1 MKQELFNSKTKV
13 EDYQRQPKQL
23 GLYEA
28 SHEHDA
34 CGVGMLVNIQGGKSH
49 ELVESALKVLENMR
63 HRGAEGADNKTGDG
77 AGIMLQIPHEFIL
90 LQGIPVPEKGKYGTG
105 LLFLPKD
112 EKDQATILS
121 VIIEE
126 IEKEGLTLMHLRNVP
141 TCPEILGEAA
151 LANEPDIKQIFITGF
166 TESETADRKLYII
179 RKRIENRIR
188 KSNIPTRE
196 DFYIVSLSTKN
207 IVYKGMLSSLQL
219 RNYFP
224 DLTNSYFT
232 SGLALVHSRFS
243 TNTFPTWGLAQPF
256 RLLAHNG
263 EINTIRGNRGWMEA
277 RESVLSSPALGDI
290 REIRPIVQQGMSDSA
305 SLDNVLEFLIM
316 SGLSL
321 PHAMAMLVPE
331 SFNEKN
337 PISEDLKAFYEYH
350 SILME
355 PWDGPAALLFS
366 DGRYAGG
373 MLDRNGLRPA
383 RYLITQGGMMVVASE
398 VGVMD
403 FEPGDIKEKGRLQ
416 PGKILLIDTEKGEI
430 YYDGELKKQLAE
442 AKPYRTWLAGNRI
455 ELDELKSGRKVSHS
469 VENYDSMLRIFGYS
483 KEDVERLIVPMC
495 TTGAEPINSMGNDT
509 PLAVLSDKPQLLYNY
524 FRQQFAQVTN
534 PPIDPIREE
543 LVMSLTEYIGAV
555 GMNILT
561 PSENHCKM
569 VRLNHP
575 ILNNAQLDILCNIRY
590 KGFKTVKLPLL
601 FEVAKGC
608 RGLQEA
614 LATLC
619 KQAEESV
626 NEGVNYIVL
635 SDRDVDA
642 AHAAIPSLLAV
653 SAVHHHLISVGKRV
667 QTALIVESGEIREVM
682 HAALLLGF
690 GASALNPYMAFAV
703 IDKLVNEKEIQLDY
717 ATAEKKYIKSVC
729 KGLFKIMS
737 KMGISTIRS
746 YRGAKIFEAVGLS
759 EELSNAYFGGSSS
772 RIGGIRLDE
781 VARDAIAFHKEG
793 MEVIKKK
800 EEAELLPNRGLYAFR
815 KDGEKHAWNPETIST
830 LQLATRL
837 GSYKKFK
844 EFTAMVDGKEAPIF
858 LRDFLDFRRAPI
870 SIDRVEPVENIVQR
884 FVTGAMSYG
893 SISREAHEAM
903 AIAMNKLHGRSN
915 TGEGGEDRARFTP
928 REDGTSLRSAIKQV
942 ASGRFGVTAEYLVNA
957 DEIQI
962 KIAQGAKPGEGGQLP
977 GFKVD
982 EVIAKTRHSIPGIS
996 LISPPPHHDIYSI
1009 EDLAQLIFDLKNVN
1023 PRAKIS
1029 VKLVAESGVGTI
1041 AAGVAK
1047 AKADLI
1053 VISGAEGGTGASPA
1067 SSIRYAGI
1075 SPELGLSETQQTL
1088 VLNGL
1093 RGQVMLQVDGQLKT
1107 GRDIILM
1114 AMLGAEEFGFA
1125 TSALIVLGCVM
1136 MRKCHQNT
1144 CPVGVATQNQELRK
1158 RFRGRSEYLVNFF
1171 KFLAQE
1177 VREYLAE
1184 IGVEHLDDVIGR
1196 TDLIVRKPDDGIRK
1210 HQLISFDKLL
1220 ARVDNEAAI
1229 RHVTDQ
1235 QHGIDHVKDVEMLHA
1250 AAEAVENQKEISLE
1264 YTIANTDRACGAMLS
1279 GTIASK
1285 YGEKGLPEHTLNVKF
1300 KGSAGQSFGAFLVS
1314 GVNFKLEGEAN
1325 DYLGKGLSGGRIAVL
1340 PPVRSN
1346 FEAEKNT
1353 IAGNTLL
1360 YGATSGE
1367 VYINGR
1373 AGERFAV
1380 RNSGA
1385 IAVVEGVGDHCCE
1398 YMTGGRVV
1406 VLGQTGRN
1414 FAAGMSG
1421 GVAYVWN
1428 RDGNFDYFCNME
1440 MVELSLIEE
1449 ASYRKELHEL
1459 IRQHYLY
1466 TGSKLARTMLDDWPR
1481 YADQFIQ
1488 VVPIEYKKVLQEEQ
1502 MQKLQQKIAEMQRD
1516 Y

>member
-1 MKQELFNSKTKV
+1 MKQELFNNKTKA

-112 EKDQATILS
+112 GKDQAVILS

-188 KSNIPTRE
+188 KSDIPTRE

-290 REIRPIVQQGMSDSA
+290 REIRPIVQPGMSDSA

-608 RGLQEA
+608 QGLQEA

-746 YRGAKIFEAVGLS
+746 YRGAKIFEAVGLR
-759 EELSNAYFGGSSS
+759 EELSNAYFGGLSS

-793 MEVIKKK
+793 MEVLKKK
-800 EEAELLPNRGLYAFR
+800 GEAELLPNRGLYAFR

-844 EFTAMVDGKEAPIF
+844 EFTAMVDSKESPIF

-915 TGEGGEDRARFTP
+915 TGEGGEDRARFMP

-1144 CPVGVATQNQELRK
+1144 CPVGVATQNEELRK

-1171 KFLAQE
+1171 TFLAQE

-1184 IGVEHLDDVIGR
+1184 IGVERLDDIIGR

-1279 GTIASK
+1279 GVIAAK

-1300 KGSAGQSFGAFLVS
+1300 KGSAGQSFGAFLVP

-1385 IAVVEGVGDHCCE
+1385 TAVVEGVGDHCCE

>member
-1 MKQELFNSKTKV
+1 MKQELFNNKTKA

-112 EKDQATILS
+112 GKDQAVILS

-166 TESETADRKLYII
+166 TENETADRKLYII

-188 KSNIPTRE
+188 KSDIPTRE

-290 REIRPIVQQGMSDSA
+290 REIRPIVQPGMSDSA
-305 SLDNVLEFLIM
+305 SLDNVLEFLLM

-495 TTGAEPINSMGNDT
+495 TIGAEPINSMGNDT

-608 RGLQEA
+608 QGLQEA

-642 AHAAIPSLLAV
+642 THAAIPSLLAV

-746 YRGAKIFEAVGLS
+746 YRGAKIFETVGLS
-759 EELSNAYFGGSSS
+759 EELSNAYFGGLSS

-793 MEVIKKK
+793 MEVLKKK
-800 EEAELLPNRGLYAFR
+800 GEAELLPNRGLYAFR

-844 EFTAMVDGKEAPIF
+844 EFTAMVDSKESPIF

-915 TGEGGEDRARFTP
+915 TGEGGEDRARFMP

-1144 CPVGVATQNQELRK
+1144 CPVGVATQNEELRK

-1171 KFLAQE
+1171 TFLAQE

-1184 IGVEHLDDVIGR
+1184 IGVERLDDIIGR
-1196 TDLIVRKPDDGIRK
+1196 TDLIVRKPDDGIKK

-1279 GTIASK
+1279 GVIAAK

-1300 KGSAGQSFGAFLVS
+1300 KGSAGQSFGAFLVP

-1385 IAVVEGVGDHCCE
+1385 TAVVEGVGDHCCE

-1502 MQKLQQKIAEMQRD
+1502 MRKLQQKIAEMQRD